1 MTISYSPRFLIVAF
15 VLATFALTPLVTLAG
30 GGGGGVRSNATL
42 GQFDS
47 APLTNNSGGQGSI
60 CTADA
65 KLCPDGSYVGR
76 TGPSC
81 QFAACP
87 TGNGTSTPPN
97 GTSTQGVVCTMDAKI
112 CPDGRSVGRVAPS
125 CNFAACPTATST
137 SGIPPVVTTFAQ
149 CVAAGYP
156 VREKNPRE
164 CVRPDGQVFTEPTT
178 SDNACAQDAKMCPD
192 GSFVTRTGLSCSF
205 PACPSEYVYPNNMGT
220 PGAVGD
226 SGTYIPPLFGGG
238 GNTSGSGMTND
249 SGTVSNTGN
258 NAFACPLDAKMCPD
272 GSFVGRVGASCQFAT
287 CPTATSTST
296 STPNTCPS
304 DAKRCPGGTYVGR
317 TGPSC
322 TFAACPIVT
331 PTTPPAGPGAT
342 TDSGWR
348 WPSFSLIG
356 GANNSN
362 SNQNNVGTDSG
373 SLNPFINNVVAPVA
387 SALTTAI
394 NPAFN
399 MFSNA
404 AEFGWDSVAS
414 NQNTPTPLFVNFA
427 GINVPTTDSGAAI
440 ARPRSTSTLQT
451 LLDRIYRRNQ
461 ATSTTAVNIPGASG
475 DSILGGGGSK
485 PNSTNT
491 IAFEVKVMA
500 VNGDIIT
507 NWSTSTAVTVPTGGQ
522 LQFRWTASDYTQCLP
537 FFNDNGQ
544 YALKA
549 KNRIMTIGNTETEG
563 YNVPEV
569 SGNYRI
575 ECGGQKNDE
584 SGVDE
589 RSVTVTGPGTTVPPL
604 FGGGV
609 SNDGGTISN
618 TDPFTGGSSNT
629 GAICTQ
635 EAKRCP
641 DGSYVSR
648 TGPNCS
654 FAACPTATNTN
665 PTSTQP
671 TGQICAQDAKVC
683 PDGSYVTRTGPNCS
697 FAACPTTTNQ
707 SGALDGSSNRP

>member
-1 MTISYSPRFLIVAF
+1 MTISYSRRFLIVAF
-15 VLATFALTPLVTLAG
+15 VLAIFALTPLVTLAG
-30 GGGGGVRSNATL
+30 GGGSGVRSNTTA
-42 GQFDS
+42 GPDS
-47 APLTNNSGGQGSI
+47 ALTPTTNTNTQGSV

-65 KLCPDGSYVGR
+65 KLCSDGSYVGR

-87 TGNGTSTPPN
+87 TGNGTSTPP
-97 GTSTQGVVCTMDAKI
+97 TSTTTPGVMCTQDAKI
-112 CPDGRSVGRVAPS
+112 CPNGTSVGRVAPS

-137 SGIPPVVTTFAQ
+137 TSTSGIPVVVNSYAQ
-149 CVAAGYP
+149 CVASGFP
-156 VREKNPRE
+156 VREKNPPE
-164 CVRPDGQVFTEPTT
+164 CVTPDGRVFVQSSS
-178 SDNACAQDAKMCPD
+178 SDSACPQDAKMCPD
-192 GSFVTRTGLSCSF
+192 GSFVGRTGPSCTF
-205 PACPSEYVYPNNMGT
+205 AACSSPDLNPSNPGGT

-226 SGTYIPPLFGGG
+226 SGNYIPPLFGGS

-258 NAFACPLDAKMCPD
+258 NSAFCPMDAKMCP
-272 GSFVGRVGASCQFAT
+272 GGTFVGRTGPSCQFAA
-287 CPTATSTST
+287 CPTSTSTST
-296 STPNTCPS
+296 STPSDSNVCPM
-304 DAKRCPGGTYVGR
+304 DAKMCPGGTFVGR

-322 TFAACPIVT
+322 TFAACPAV
-331 PTTPPAGPGAT
+331 PTATSSNT
-342 TDSGWR
+342 TDSGAATNWN
-348 WPSFSLIG
+348 WPSFAFP
-356 GANNSN
+356 GA
-362 SNQNNVGTDSG
+362 SNQNNAGTDSG
-373 SLNPFINNVVAPVA
+373 SLNPFIGVAGSVL
-387 SALTTAI
+387 SSVGSAI

-399 MFSNA
+399 TLSNA
-404 AEFGWDSVAS
+404 AAFAYDSVASS

-427 GINVPTTDSGAAI
+427 GINVPTSDSGAAI

-461 ATSTTAVNIPGASG
+461 ATSTTAITIPGASG
-475 DSILGGGGSK
+475 DSILGGGGTK

-549 KNRIMTIGNTETEG
+549 ANRVMTIGNTETEG

-589 RSVTVTGPGTTVPPL
+589 RNITVTGPGTTVPPL
-604 FGGGV
+604 FGGGATNDAGTV
-609 SNDGGTISN
+609 SNTGQFGG
-618 TDPFTGGSSNT
+618 GASNT

-654 FAACPTATNTN
+654 FAACPTTTTT
-665 PTSTQP
+665 PP
-671 TGQICAQDAKVC
+671 TGGVCAQDAKVC
-683 PDGSYVTRTGPNCS
+683 PDGSYVTRSGPNCS

-707 SGALDGSSNRP
+707 SDSSGALFGN